1 MRLNEAYRGIEWKAI
16 FLIAGLWPL
25 SIALQSTGLADTAVT
40 ALLSFLGPVH
50 PLVLLGVFLALSM
63 IFTLL
68 ISGQVSALVMI
79 PLALTAAQTLGMDA
93 RPFGMAVAMG
103 CSLAFITPLGHPVNI
118 MVMNAGGYEFKDY
131 VKVGLPLTV
140 MSFALILF
148 LIRLYWGL

>member
-1 MRLNEAYRGIEWKAI
+1 
-16 FLIAGLWPL
+16 
-25 SIALQSTGLADTAVT
+25 
-40 ALLSFLGPVH
+40 
-50 PLVLLGVFLALSM
+50 M